1 MTLSFMSLP
10 AICNAE
16 DDLYKAKN
24 YFLEQELNKIEN
36 DTIQF
41 NLKFKSR
48 NSLDMTGNI
57 NTFNTLYENDKYIII
72 SQNKLSI
79 DDNYNTM
86 LIYRQINNNIMYGIN
101 ISAERSNYKLGN
113 KPVNDIIGLELEN
126 NRFRIQYDYYSYIH
140 SQKIYSDAGEHT
152 TINYNLNDYLKLNY
166 THQNFDRVKSNYGI
180 DFQLDKR
187 TNISFIHDNGHGYKV
202 YVYYDVFGDKNSF
215 LNKKAIQHKIDNK
228 QHIKHEII

>member
-1 MTLSFMSLP
+1 MTLSFVSLP

-72 SQNKLSI
+72 AQNKLSI

-152 TINYNLNDYLKLNY
+152 TINYNLNDC
-166 THQNFDRVKSNYGI
+166 
-180 DFQLDKR
+180 
-187 TNISFIHDNGHGYKV
+187 
-202 YVYYDVFGDKNSF
+202 
-215 LNKKAIQHKIDNK
+215 
-228 QHIKHEII
+228 